1 MQFRDIIG
9 HEETIVAL
17 RDMIDSGRIPH
28 ALLLSGPAGIGKMR
42 LARAFVQY
50 LVCEHREGGDSCGHC
65 PACRRA
71 ASFSNPDI
79 HYIYPVFK
87 RTSPRRDISEDY
99 LEPWIQMLERFSYMP
114 VEQWMSLLDAGNS
127 QPMIYVS
134 ESDRISYTASL
145 STFSDKYKVFLIWLP
160 EKMQPAAANKLL
172 KLIEEPH
179 DDTLFIC
186 VSNEPGAIL
195 PTIYSRLRR
204 LDMRRPSEAQI
215 SEALKRGGLS
225 EEAAARTARLC
236 EGNLQKAIE
245 LASNAGE
252 REAFGIAFRDMMRAA
267 YSRNCAS
274 LRSMAED
281 FSALGREKSLRQLD
295 FFATMV
301 RENFIFNLKIGALN
315 VMTPKEEE
323 FSMRFAP
330 FVNVANVEKLAAEID
345 EARRDIARNAN
356 SKLVWFDLMLRFMML
371 LRLKPTETQ
380 NK

>member
-1 MQFRDIIG
+1 
-9 HEETIVAL
+9 
-17 RDMIDSGRIPH
+17 
-28 ALLLSGPAGIGKMR
+28 
-42 LARAFVQY
+42 
-50 LVCEHREGGDSCGHC
+50 
-65 PACRRA
+65 
-71 ASFSNPDI
+71 
-79 HYIYPVFK
+79 
-87 RTSPRRDISEDY
+87 
-99 LEPWIQMLERFSYMP
+99 
-114 VEQWMSLLDAGNS
+114 
-127 QPMIYVS
+127 
-134 ESDRISYTASL
+134 
-145 STFSDKYKVFLIWLP
+145 
-160 EKMQPAAANKLL
+160 
-172 KLIEEPH
+172 
-179 DDTLFIC
+179 
-186 VSNEPGAIL
+186 
-195 PTIYSRLRR
+195 
-204 LDMRRPSEAQI
+204 MRRPSEAQI